1 MDNILFDIFLTSFI
15 NGLIHPTSETLML
28 TLHTDEYVPDR
39 TMTVYD
45 PITTHEIEH
54 NNGYSRG
61 GKSVTN
67 IAMTSSQEE
76 FAFTANNVVWLG
88 ATFSARYAILWCLA
102 DETYVP
108 IACYDFG
115 ETVTGD
121 GSRFAIE
128 WPAGVLMTIS
138 TEMLSLTAYDLWL
151 EAGYTGTIEDFMQFL
166 VGPQGIQG
174 VQGISVHNLL
184 SGLEGG
190 TYPNYYHSDQAI
202 NIASSPAF
210 AGLTVSG
217 LTASRAIV
225 TGAGGIIQASS
236 VTSTEV
242 QHLSGVTSGIQ
253 GQINEIASRHTST
266 PFTLQTSVNV
276 THNFGAYPIV
286 QVMNESGDLI
296 TPQGIRHNTINDFTV
311 TFGIA
316 SSGTIVS
323 SL

>member
-88 ATFSARYAILWCLA
+88 ATFSARYAILWRLA

-128 WPAGVLMTIS
+128 WPGGVLMSIS

-166 VGPQGIQG
+166 AGSG
-174 VQGISVHNLL
+174 GISVHNLL

-236 VTSTEV
+236 VTSAEI

-296 TPQGIRHNTINDFTV
+296 TPQGIKHNTINDFTV

-323 SL
+323 LL

>member
-88 ATFSARYAILWCLA
+88 ATFSARYAILWRLA

-128 WPAGVLMTIS
+128 WPGGVLMSIS

-166 VGPQGIQG
+166 AGSG
-174 VQGISVHNLL
+174 GISVHNLL

-236 VTSTEV
+236 VTSAEV

-266 PFTLQTSVNV
+266 PFTSQTSVNV

-296 TPQGIRHNTINDFTV
+296 TPQGIKHNTINDFTV